1 MIDKVWRGVP
11 ARELKIG
18 NRAQNAQLKQNDS
31 DSRQHERTAS
41 EIVSHKPL
49 NQVYSQQETLQNV
62 EDEFTLLSRAR
73 ALDQE
78 ALTQIH
84 DRYYD
89 SIYRYIA
96 FRVDDPH
103 MAEDLA
109 SDVFLRL
116 LNALQDK
123 HAPQNTIRGWLYG
136 VASNV
141 VKEYYR
147 KKRRAK
153 LTELDE
159 STPHD
164 GLGPEQHLDQ
174 ALASEEL
181 RQAVQ
186 TLTEDQQQVLALRFG
201 YGMPIREVAETM
213 DKSEGSV
220 KMLQVRAIAALTRT
234 MTQSEMGASQ

>member
-1 MIDKVWRGVP
+1 MTQLVYNKQNVRQAGCP
-11 ARELKIG
+11 ADSV
-18 NRAQNAQLKQNDS
+18 LKQEKFQD
-31 DSRQHERTAS
+31 
-41 EIVSHKPL
+41 V
-49 NQVYSQQETLQNV
+49 V
-62 EDEFTLLSRAR
+62 DEYTLLNRAR
-73 ALDQE
+73 AMDQE
-78 ALTQIH
+78 ALAQIH
-84 DRYYD
+84 ETYYD

-103 MAEDLA
+103 MAEDLT

-147 KKRRAK
+147 KKRRAN

-159 STPHD
+159 ATPHE
-164 GLGPEQHLDQ
+164 GPGPEQHLDT
-174 ALASEEL
+174 ALASEQL
-181 RQAVQ
+181 HQAIQ
-186 TLTEDQQQVLALRFG
+186 HLTEDQQQVLALRFG
-201 YGMPIREVAETM
+201 YGMPIREVAATM

-220 KMLQVRAIAALTRT
+220 KMLQVRAVAALTRT